1 MRRRKILIVEDD
13 TGVADF
19 YRYLLESKGAL
30 AVVASSAEAA
40 KRWIEEEKR
49 FDLAILDLGLPEGK
63 DAGIGLCQFVKTNP
77 ATCDMPVII
86 ASAATGNLPHVYTA
100 AAGADMHLAKPVKAD
115 EFWKA
120 IEVCLRLKVAGT
132 FAGVLLLTGGF
143 KVDPADASVE
153 YLGRRVALSRELFRL
168 AYALARY
175 HPKPLQRAAIL
186 GNFSRKVV
194 RDRQVDVRVCR
205 LRRLFKDAFGQRLI
219 VTAPPAAYRLDF
231 PQKSAVN

>member
-1 MRRRKILIVEDD
+1 MRGRKILIVEDD
-13 TGVADF
+13 AGVADF
-19 YRYLLESKGAL
+19 YRFLLESKGAL

-40 KRWIEEEKR
+40 MRWIEEEKR
-49 FDLAILDLGLPEGK
+49 FDLAIFDLGLPEGK

-86 ASAATGNLPHVYTA
+86 ASAAAGNLSHVYTT

-120 IEVCLRLKVAGT
+120 IEVCWQIRVGGASV
-132 FAGVLLLTGGF
+132 GVLLLAGGF
-143 KVDPADASVE
+143 KVDPVDASVE
-153 YLGRRVALSRELFRL
+153 YLGRHIALSRELFRL
-168 AYALARY
+168 AYALAKY
-175 HPKPLQRAAIL
+175 HPKPVQRAAIL
-186 GNFSRKVV
+186 GSFSRKVV